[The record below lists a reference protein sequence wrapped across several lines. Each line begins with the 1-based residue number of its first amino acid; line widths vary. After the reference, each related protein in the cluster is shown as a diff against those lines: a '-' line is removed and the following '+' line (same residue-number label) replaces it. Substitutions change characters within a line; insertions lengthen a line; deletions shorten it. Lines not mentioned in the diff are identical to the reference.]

1 MTKYINVQQ
10 AADFLNV
17 TPKYVY
23 TLTQQ
28 RKIPYYKPFGK
39 MILFKT
45 EELHDIIEKSK
56 IT

>member
-45 EELHDIIEKSK
+45 EELYDIIEKSK